1 MEELAPQ
8 KGELVRMHWRAK
20 SRLATLRSSASKR
33 TRGVNRRR
41 AVSPGRVAGSCRRVV
56 LHPGD
61 ARELALVQKS
71 WEQSAELASEAP
83 WPARQ
88 KPMIVSPVLQHV

>member
-1 MEELAPQ
+1 
-8 KGELVRMHWRAK
+8 MHWRAK

-41 AVSPGRVAGSCRRVV
+41 AVSPGRVAGSCRRIV
-56 LHPGD
+56 LHLGD